1 MPKVDDGPKSSTTAK
16 PQKAAS
22 SKEKGLSVKAAATLL
37 GVTRQMV
44 MKYIASGALPAIQR
58 PNIFSPTGKA
68 WFVLPEEVDKFKA
81 TYISSQESSGFGK
94 GLPRTKTD
102 LKQRSKHPLLILQR
116 KLRNAEKQINEFK
129 TTLQREFPERDRK
142 TREEYRTLIAAMESY
157 VAVTAPTTPHIN
169 PKNLETV

>member
-1 MPKVDDGPKSSTTAK
+1 MPKVDTAPKPATK
-16 PQKAAS
+16 QQKAVS

-68 WFVLPEEVDKFKA
+68 WFVLPEEVDKFKT

-94 GLPRTKTD
+94 GLPRTKAD
-102 LKQRSKHPLLILQR
+102 LKQRSKHPLLVLQH
-116 KLRNAEKQINEFK
+116 KLRNAEKQINNFK
-129 TTLQREFPERDRK
+129 LALQREFPERDKK
-142 TREEYRTLIAAMESY
+142 TRQEYRSLVAALENY
-157 VAVTAPTTPHIN
+157 LTVTTPTTPHVN
-169 PKNLETV
+169 PKNLEIV